1 MSQTLSVQRPFWS
14 SHYLKYDKSK
24 KFDKAAFMS
33 VYRKFAAKSI
43 EKHMK
48 KGPVTK
54 PFGQDCSFCLMQ
66 YQENDCELFN

>member
-1 MSQTLSVQRPFWS
+1 
-14 SHYLKYDKSK
+14 
-24 KFDKAAFMS
+24 MS

-43 EKHMK
+43 EKHVK

-66 YQENDCELFN
+66 HQENDSELFN

>member
-1 MSQTLSVQRPFWS
+1 
-14 SHYLKYDKSK
+14 
-24 KFDKAAFMS
+24 MS

-43 EKHMK
+43 EKHVK

-66 YQENDCELFN
+66 YQENDCELFNQRLKTTNNVLFVINN